1 VEEATVKGNVS
12 KNTRAAP
19 GREGAAFTH
28 EMFTTSQ
35 LEALKGDKGEK
46 GDKGDTGDKGERGE
60 QGVQGIQGEKGD
72 VGPQGERG
80 YTPNIILK
88 YNPETGELSYSSDGL
103 LIDKEY
109 VETQNLISR
118 TEFEA
123 RLLEVANK
131 VAPSPASVTL
141 YADRWVYSEEKKIWY
156 QEVEVANATI
166 TPNSKV
172 NLQIEDEQFEMFSG
186 ITIYAENYGGT
197 ITVKCS
203 GRKLEES
210 CVLQV
215 TVSEAIVNGE

>member
-1 VEEATVKGNVS
+1 MVGNISKSKGY
-12 KNTRAAP
+12 KGDP
-19 GREGAAFTH
+19 GD
-28 EMFTTSQ
+28 
-35 LEALKGDKGEK
+35 ALKFDDLTPEEIEQIRGFK
-46 GDKGDTGDKGERGE
+46 GDKGDPFKYEDFKPEQLEALRGPQGE
-60 QGVQGIQGEKGD
+60 QGIQGEKGD
-72 VGPQGERG
+72 TGLQGERG

-88 YNPETGELSYSSDGL
+88 YNPETGDLSYSSDGI